1 MKITAEF
8 NSNEELVSFIN
19 TFGVK
24 SITCAQKGMKET
36 FEKVTQAPI
45 VEKPIEESKEEAKV
59 EKPAKEPKEE
69 FKEEKPAEEPKE
81 EKVIKIT
88 KEQVRAVFSKL
99 LKAGKQQEAKD
110 LTAKYGASKIPEIK
124 EEDYEAV
131 LKEAEELL

>member
-19 TFGVK
+19 TFGAK
-24 SITCAQKGMKET
+24 SINCAQEGMKET

-45 VEKPIEESKEEAKV
+45 VEKPIEESKEEVKV
-59 EKPAKEPKEE
+59 
-69 FKEEKPAEEPKE
+69 EKPAEEPKE

>member
-19 TFGVK
+19 TFGAK
-24 SITCAQKGMKET
+24 SITCAQEGMKET

-45 VEKPIEESKEEAKV
+45 VEKPIEESKEEVKV
-59 EKPAKEPKEE
+59 EEKSKKEE
-69 FKEEKPAEEPKE
+69 PVKEDKPVEEPKE

>member
-19 TFGVK
+19 AFGAK
-24 SITCAQKGMKET
+24 SINCAQEGMKDP

-45 VEKPIEESKEEAKV
+45 VEKPIEVSEEETKV
-59 EKPAKEPKEE
+59 EKAVKKEE
-69 FKEEKPAEEPKE
+69 PVKEDKSVEEPKE

>member
-19 TFGVK
+19 TFGAK
-24 SITCAQKGMKET
+24 SINCAQEGMKDP

-45 VEKPIEESKEEAKV
+45 VEKPIEVSEEETKV
-59 EKPAKEPKEE
+59 EKAVKKEE
-69 FKEEKPAEEPKE
+69 PVKEDKSVEEPKE

-99 LKAGKQQEAKD
+99 LKAGKQQEAKE